1 MAFKEHPFMVTRTLQ
16 GDGSTIKYDS
26 TKKNRSEAVGKAY
39 KINADG
45 KGELVVDGDAIDG
58 KVIDVE
64 DDHKFTAAY
73 MFGGLNFPLGDSE
86 TVSKGD
92 RIVGALGASSA
103 KGHVKALSLPADIDD
118 ELEAADI
125 NLETEKLVVHN
136 ATRTQINSVASA
148 LEKGKG
154 TVLESDTS
162 EALVAFGV

>member
-1 MAFKEHPFMVTRTLQ
+1 MAMKEHPFMVTRTMQ
-16 GDGSTIKYDS
+16 GDGSTIKYDI
-26 TKKNRSEAVGKAY
+26 TKKNRSDAVGKAF

-45 KGELVVDGDAIDG
+45 KGELVADGDEIEG

-73 MFGGLNFPLGDSE
+73 MFGGLRFPLGDAQ

-103 KGHVKALSLPADIDD
+103 KGHVKASSLPADIDD
-118 ELEAADI
+118 GLVAADI
-125 NLETEKLVVHN
+125 NTEPEKLAAHN
-136 ATRTQINSVASA
+136 AARTQINSVASA

-154 TVLESDTS
+154 KVLESDTA